1 MQAYKDV
8 SIEQA
13 QSIASQLF
21 CDYEVDRNYYRAKA
35 VECKSIENGNL
46 EYFVKDEVQNE
57 IVALN
62 RMISELKKYGI
73 AGQILADLEAQL
85 DELENA
91 WFMRQDEV
99 ITTASKL
106 IRVIN

>member
-1 MQAYKDV
+1 MQSYKDV

-13 QSIASQLF
+13 QSIASKLF

-35 VECKSIENGNL
+35 VECKAIANNNI

-57 IVALN
+57 IVTLN

-73 AGQILADLEAQL
+73 NGKILADLEAQL

-91 WFMRQDEV
+91 WFMRQYEV